1 MEFYYKNEREHRMSN
16 TKNKN
21 YYGFKQNKQEN
32 PYGRYTPGTVGKIS
46 IAVTVPS
53 AIIAFVSVMIAL
65 LTPMIQALMVTLI
78 TFIISFVGSVILAI
92 DIVIFN
98 RKQSKKS
105 GTSDQPKQLD
115 IMRIVHLIVGI
126 GVGIIIGYLIW
137 GNK

>member
-1 MEFYYKNEREHRMSN
+1 MSN

-21 YYGFKQNKQEN
+21 YYGFKQN
-32 PYGRYTPGTVGKIS
+32 TPGTVGKIA

-53 AIIAFVSVMIAL
+53 AIIAFVSVMVAL

-115 IMRIVHLIVGI
+115 IMRIMHLIVGI

>member
-1 MEFYYKNEREHRMSN
+1 
-16 TKNKN
+16 
-21 YYGFKQNKQEN
+21 
-32 PYGRYTPGTVGKIS
+32 
-46 IAVTVPS
+46 
-53 AIIAFVSVMIAL
+53 
-65 LTPMIQALMVTLI
+65 MVTLI
-78 TFIISFVGSVILAI
+78 TFIISFVGSIILAI

>member
-1 MEFYYKNEREHRMSN
+1 MSN

-21 YYGFKQNKQEN
+21 YYGFKQEN
-32 PYGRYTPGTVGKIS
+32 PYGRYTPGTVGKIA

>member
-1 MEFYYKNEREHRMSN
+1 MSN

-32 PYGRYTPGTVGKIS
+32 LMDVITPGTVGKIA

-65 LTPMIQALMVTLI
+65 LTSMIQALMVTLI

-105 GTSDQPKQLD
+105 GTQTSLSS
-115 IMRIVHLIVGI
+115 
-126 GVGIIIGYLIW
+126 
-137 GNK
+137 